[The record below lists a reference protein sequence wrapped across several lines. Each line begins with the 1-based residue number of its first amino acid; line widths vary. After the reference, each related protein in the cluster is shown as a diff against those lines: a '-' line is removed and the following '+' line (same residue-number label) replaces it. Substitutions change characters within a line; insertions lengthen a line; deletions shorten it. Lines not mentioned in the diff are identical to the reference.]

1 MKKFLQ
7 QLNGWQRLFVVWLVL
22 IQVPVSV
29 LIAVEIKN
37 TVEPL
42 LPKEIEQNLKAKL
55 SEKNIAQD
63 VSVYKGAYFTAAR
76 AEETNSIQS
85 VEEELARRG
94 VGNFINVNST
104 KPNWN
109 WQYSIYLGEKIS
121 DDEMKIVTNLV
132 QNFIDSEYRKLTW
145 ILYFEVLGISCL
157 LAIFIYGLGFAI
169 SWVVNGFALKK
180 HES

>member
-29 LIAVEIKN
+29 LLALEIEN
-37 TVEPL
+37 NVQPPL
-42 LPKEIEQNLKAKL
+42 PEKIEQNLIAIL

-63 VSVYKGAYFTAAR
+63 VSVYVGAYFNAAR
-76 AEETNSIQS
+76 AELSLQS
-85 VEEELARRG
+85 LQEELSRRG
-94 VGNFINVNST
+94 VGKFVNVNST

-121 DDEMKIVTNLV
+121 DSDIKIVVNQV
-132 QNFIDSEYRKLTW
+132 QNFIDNEYRNLTW
-145 ILYFEVLGISCL
+145 ILYFKVLGIFCL

-180 HES
+180 KES